1 MNDDNNVFNWL
12 PCSVVFLCTAHE
24 DRRDIM
30 TASTMCISEKEPLV
44 IVSVAK
50 DHLSE
55 RLINESGKFTVVI
68 AGEDQKQ
75 LAMQLG
81 SVKGDAV
88 DKLEKFSIKTVAG
101 PSNNAQV
108 PEGSAAWMA
117 CDVEGKYDIKGYRVF
132 IGRVTEQNDLGAAPL
147 VWQKREFFGLHPA

>member
-12 PCSVVFLCTAHE
+12 PCAVVFLSTSHE
-24 DRRDIM
+24 GQRDIM
-30 TASTMCISEKEPLV
+30 TASTMCISEKEPLL
-44 IVSVAK
+44 IISVAK
-50 DHLSE
+50 DHMTE
-55 RLINESGKFTVVI
+55 NLINQSGNFTIVI

-81 SVKGDAV
+81 SVKGEAE
-88 DKLEKFSIKTVAG
+88 DKFEKFSIKTVAG
-101 PSNNAQV
+101 PSSNAQV

-147 VWQKREFFGLHPA
+147 VWQKNKFFGLK